1 LSFVDTHLHLEE
13 LDDPEAAV
21 SEAVLAGVTRLVAMG
36 SDLASSRTA
45 VGFAERLPAV
55 YAAAGHHAHNST
67 DPDLLAFGELLT
79 HPRVVAV
86 GEVGLDGSP
95 DPEYPQIERQ
105 MGWFGSM
112 CDLALEHRLPVC
124 VHVRQSEEHVYRVL
138 KARPGLTGV
147 MHYFALGQ
155 EWAVRF
161 LELGFYLSFAGLV
174 TRATRDE
181 LREVARRCPADRL
194 LLETDSPFGLPAS
207 RKRERQN
214 RPAFLLDTAVV
225 VAELRGITLD
235 ELGEIET
242 RNATA
247 LFSRIR

>member
-1 LSFVDTHLHLEE
+1 
-13 LDDPEAAV
+13 
-21 SEAVLAGVTRLVAMG
+21 
-36 SDLASSRTA
+36 
-45 VGFAERLPAV
+45 
-55 YAAAGHHAHNST
+55 
-67 DPDLLAFGELLT
+67 
-79 HPRVVAV
+79 
-86 GEVGLDGSP
+86 
-95 DPEYPQIERQ
+95 
-105 MGWFGSM
+105 M

-235 ELGEIET
+235 ENLARSRLGT
-242 RNATA
+242 PSR
-247 LFSRIR
+247 FSGGFGDRVPAGFWG